1 LTSFYMMR
9 QFKMVFLGKFRGP
22 VEVSCLKEGGWPF
35 KLSLSVL
42 ASLSIAFFWS
52 LNPADY
58 EGSWFMSLF
67 QTKTNVTL
75 EFNLS
80 VSNTVNHTVVGL
92 CSTLLVLLGAI
103 ISWFTLKNSALSS
116 DDKKAELS
124 FWQRLSLN
132 NWYLNELYSATVLK
146 FTSWL
151 ARTLT
156 LIESKVIDRLVNLL
170 GWVGVVSA
178 FILGWLDRVFV
189 DGLVNVTAFLTGQ
202 VGGATRSFQYG
213 KVQSFV
219 IFALVSLL
227 MIIFFI
233 L

>member
-1 LTSFYMMR
+1 
-9 QFKMVFLGKFRGP
+9 MVFLGKFRGP
-22 VEVSCLKEGGWPF
+22 VEVSYLKEGGWPF

-67 QTKTNVTL
+67 QTKTNVTP

-80 VSNTVNHTVVGL
+80 VSNTVNHTVVGV

-103 ISWFTLKNSALSS
+103 ISWFTLKNSTLSI
-116 DDKKAELS
+116 DDKRAELS
-124 FWQRLSLN
+124 FLP
-132 NWYLNELYSATVLK
+132 
-146 FTSWL
+146 
-151 ARTLT
+151 RTLT